1 MFDSHFKAKKYFDK
15 NVENYWKRSEAQV
28 KNFSS
33 MIFQRRIDIVENFLC
48 RVRKGT
54 VLDFGMGPA
63 VFGSSCISQGL
74 RYIGIDISP
83 EMVQKAKSLNLQNAE
98 FMVGDIDLLGV
109 FRNKMDAVLCIG
121 LLDYLEDPEQGILA
135 LADCVKPDG
144 YLILSFRNRF
154 SLPRYLRDV
163 LKISLSVFHQC
174 KLSWQKKAFF
184 SEVHEKAFD
193 YSTQLNPKLVH
204 LGFRDFGVNY
214 FNCSPFFFNFP
225 LPSWIWR
232 KWRCWDSQLASQR
245 TRFLCSGGVI
255 VAKRRQGDIP

>member
-33 MIFQRRIDIVENFLC
+33 MIFQRRIDIVENFLR
-48 RVRKGT
+48 RVQQGT

-74 RYIGIDISP
+74 YYVGVDISP

-98 FMVGDIDLLGV
+98 FMVGDIDSLSV

-144 YLILSFRNRF
+144 HIILSFRNQF
-154 SLPRYLRDV
+154 SLPRYLRDT
-163 LKISLSVFHQC
+163 LRRFLRVFRQC
-174 KLSWQKKAFF
+174 RSNSQKKVFF
-184 SEVHEKAFD
+184 SEAHENSFD
-193 YSTQLNPKLVH
+193 YSTQLYPKLVH
-204 LGFRDFGVNY
+204 LGFSNFEVNY
-214 FNCSPFFFNFP
+214 FNCSLFFFNFP
-225 LPSWIWR
+225 LPSWIWQQ
-232 KWRCWDSQLASQR
+232 WCNWDSQLAGQR

-255 VAKRRQGDIP
+255 VAKRRQGDIL